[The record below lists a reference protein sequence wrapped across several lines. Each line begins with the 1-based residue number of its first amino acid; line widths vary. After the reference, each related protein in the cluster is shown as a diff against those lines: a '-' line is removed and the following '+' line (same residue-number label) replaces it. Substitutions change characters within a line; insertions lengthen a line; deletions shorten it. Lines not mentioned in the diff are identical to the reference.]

1 VNNPSDCTDEMGL
14 GKTAQLICFLGALPP
29 LQSRPCLSHTSPL
42 YSCAAQYGDRVQKT
56 DGKSCHESQAC

>member
-1 VNNPSDCTDEMGL
+1 MGL